1 MDFQNQDFNV
11 LGMAE
16 AVAKVGMGKPVFI
29 LSRLYPETTVSQLAG
44 ALGFVEC
51 KEKAPAIVDERK
63 PEPKKSG
70 PKKKAL
76 PKAEPKELVIDDP
89 LEKDQAQKRI
99 DVGKIRACY
108 LANPPRDPDWIAGEM
123 GLTRPEVVVI
133 LKDMDIYRGD

>member
-1 MDFQNQDFNV
+1 MDFNNQDFKA

-16 AVAKVGMGKPVFI
+16 AVAKTALGKPVFI
-29 LSRLYPETTVSQLAG
+29 LTRLYPETTVTQLAG

-51 KEKAPAIVDERK
+51 REKQAATAIEEK
-63 PEPKKSG
+63 PQQQPKKPG

-76 PKAEPKELVIDDP
+76 PAEPEANEEP
-89 LEKDQAQKRI
+89 KRKI

-108 LANPPRDPDWIAGEM
+108 EAHRDPDWIAGEM

-133 LKDMDIYRGD
+133 LKDMEIYRGD

>member
-1 MDFQNQDFNV
+1 MDFHNQDFNV

-16 AVAKVGMGKPVFI
+16 AVAKVGIGKPVFI

-51 KEKAPAIVDERK
+51 KDKAPAVIDEPK
-63 PEPKKSG
+63 PEPKKPG

-76 PKAEPKELVIDDP
+76 PKSEPAELMPDPAAKE
-89 LEKDQAQKRI
+89 KAARI

-108 LANPPRDPDWIAGEM
+108 TANPPRDPDWIAGEM